1 MSKQVIEVV
10 AEKLYRKATT
20 AERLMTG
27 CRSVHVGVKCYRV
40 KVGMFDGCSSDAL
53 YISLTHKAEFPT
65 EAEANKLADRV
76 RAAAKKSLRGVLGV
90 IDRKHWMGCEN
101 LY

>member
-10 AEKLYRKATT
+10 AEKLYRKATI
-20 AERLMTG
+20 AERQMAG

-40 KVGMFDGCSSDAL
+40 KIGTFDGCTSDAL
-53 YISLTHKAEFPT
+53 FISLTHKAEFST

-76 RAAAKKSLRGVLGV
+76 RAAAKKSVRGVLGV
-90 IDRKHWMGCEN
+90 VDRKHWEGCEN